1 MDDIDIK
8 SRNIFIYWV
17 GKEYKFI
24 KILRSL
30 IFLHSTNGKGYNVHF
45 LTNKNIN
52 KYINYIPEY
61 FNKLIPAHQADF
73 VRVCMVCDYGGIYLD
88 SDTLVIDSL
97 DSLFDILDEK
107 EGFLIKHFSL
117 GNAVFG
123 SNKETKF
130 MKTWKKLLLLKV
142 NKEKEKMGWPDVG
155 AIMLENL
162 YKNHIDLFKNYKI
175 FNGQDNLYPVKY
187 YNCIPEYLTKP
198 FNNYKNVIRDYQPLI
213 VLTNR
218 VYISLE
224 KETKEDILNGTKPIN
239 YFINKS
245 YDNFNKNKFN
255 IEFKTFKKKTLKK
268 NMKFIG
274 QKGQDEWIIDTIF
287 NYKTHGYFVDLAA
300 TDGIAINNTLLLE
313 RELNWD
319 GICIEPNPKYYD
331 KLKKNRN
338 CNVTDFV
345 VDKANNIEIKFRID
359 NGELGGIVDIDTDN
373 NEKFR
378 SNELK
383 NATILKLKTKTLEYV
398 LDKFNAPKVID
409 YLSLDVEGAEER
421 ILTNF
426 PFNRYTFLAMT
437 IERPTPELEKVLFD
451 NGYVFVMVS
460 KKLPFDTFYVH
471 KTIPNFD
478 QIIKEP
484 YTSTPRKDW

>member
-1 MDDIDIK
+1 
-8 SRNIFIYWV
+8 
-17 GKEYKFI
+17 
-24 KILRSL
+24 
-30 IFLHSTNGKGYNVHF
+30 
-45 LTNKNIN
+45 
-52 KYINYIPEY
+52 
-61 FNKLIPAHQADF
+61 
-73 VRVCMVCDYGGIYLD
+73 
-88 SDTLVIDSL
+88 
-97 DSLFDILDEK
+97 
-107 EGFLIKHFSL
+107 
-117 GNAVFG
+117 
-123 SNKETKF
+123 
-130 MKTWKKLLLLKV
+130 
-142 NKEKEKMGWPDVG
+142 
-155 AIMLENL
+155 
-162 YKNHIDLFKNYKI
+162 
-175 FNGQDNLYPVKY
+175 
-187 YNCIPEYLTKP
+187 
-198 FNNYKNVIRDYQPLI
+198 
-213 VLTNR
+213 
-218 VYISLE
+218 
-224 KETKEDILNGTKPIN
+224 
-239 YFINKS
+239 
-245 YDNFNKNKFN
+245 
-255 IEFKTFKKKTLKK
+255 
-268 NMKFIG
+268 MKFIG
-274 QKGQDEWIIDTIF
+274 QKGQDKWVIDTIF
-287 NYKTHGYFVDLAA
+287 NYKTGGYFVDLAA
-300 TDGIAINNTLLLE
+300 TDGVAINNTLLLE
-313 RELNWD
+313 RKLNWD